1 VLTTDQRVEELGEHE
16 VRDVELTAAE
26 AAALQARNG
35 GLVSISITERPGV
48 YRLSAGSLVGTTS
61 AGSVRILVRPKV
73 PLRNL
78 LYLLGVGLDDIRW
91 WERTFPYES
100 QQELLP
106 AFLAFF
112 ARTLRQALSAGLL
125 RTYRWEQARPAAVRG
140 RIDFAEQLRAP
151 GIDARLACAYEDFTS
166 DNELNRYLRAAVRRA
181 MLVADVPPAMRQ
193 VLLGELARFGEV
205 ADITVRGDELDGH
218 HHTRLDEHYRTP
230 LGLARLVLRGG
241 TIVDRL
247 GGQTATPASE
257 FAIDMNQLFED
268 FVAEGLRRRLSPDLL
283 VEREPRV
290 PLDTRHRVSTYPDL
304 VIRRWD
310 RTVAHIADA
319 KYKLTETGLARNPD
333 YYQLL
338 SYATVLQQ
346 NAGTLIYNTA
356 AEEGSADEPIEVRH
370 AGITLATYSVDLS
383 GDLEDLEREIDVLA
397 QWLHART

>member
-1 VLTTDQRVEELGEHE
+1 MTTDQRVEELGEHQ

-35 GLVSISITERPGV
+35 GMVSVSITERPGV

-78 LYLLGVGLDDIRW
+78 LYLLGVGHDDIRW

-112 ARTLRQALSAGLL
+112 ARALRQALSAGLL
-125 RTYRWEQARPAAVRG
+125 RSYRWEQERLAAVRG
-140 RIDFAEQLRAP
+140 RIDFTGQLRAP
-151 GIDARLACAYEDFTS
+151 GLDAPLACVYEDFTA

-181 MLVADVPPAMRQ
+181 MLVPDVPPAMRR
-193 VLLGELARFGEV
+193 VLLGELARFEGV
-205 ADITVRGDELDGH
+205 ADVAVQVDELDGH

-230 LGLARLVLRGG
+230 LMLARALLRGG
-241 TIVDRL
+241 TIVDRW
-247 GGQTATPASE
+247 GGQAGTSASE

-268 FVAEGLRRRLSPDLL
+268 FVAEGLRRRLSPELL
-283 VEREPRV
+283 VDRKPSV
-290 PLDTRHRVSTYPDL
+290 PLDTRRRVSTYPDL
-304 VIRRWD
+304 VIRRRD
-310 RTVAHIADA
+310 GSVVHVADA
-319 KYKLTETGLARNPD
+319 KYKLTDTGLARNPD

-346 NAGTLIYNTA
+346 DAGTLIYNTA
-356 AEEGSADEPIEVRH
+356 DHDGPPDEPIEVRH
-370 AGITLATYSVDLS
+370 AGVTLTTYSIDL
-383 GDLEDLEREIDVLA
+383 GGNLERLEREIDTLA
-397 QWLHART
+397 QWLYTRV